1 MHLRHVHLCKSV
13 YNKAINNGDMDMA
26 KQRTSTDYLFTT
38 IALDCSEIEELR
50 RQVRITNLERR
61 VRELRYGVALGRQRI
76 RVRPR
81 LGVNSPFAGM
91 YRRGGAHWRFSSQ
104 DIRPEHGSRFDV
116 YVNEV
121 RS

>member
-1 MHLRHVHLCKSV
+1 
-13 YNKAINNGDMDMA
+13 MA